1 MRWLTAPA
9 NRMPDGNGNPA
20 IRTVILYLYLLY
32 NKTYWM
38 TKNIASLPTK
48 VTAAVFIGI
57 IRILILLGILKS
69 VIYGR
74 EHYFLGFSWV
84 YLSCC

>member
-20 IRTVILYLYLLY
+20 IPTVILSIFLLY

-38 TKNIASLPTK
+38 AKNIANLSTN

-57 IRILILLGILKS
+57 IRILILWA
-69 VIYGR
+69 
-74 EHYFLGFSWV
+74 F
-84 YLSCC
+84 

>member
-20 IRTVILYLYLLY
+20 ISDSHPLYIYYTTIYLLY
-32 NKTYWM
+32 NKVYCM

-57 IRILILLGILKS
+57 K
-69 VIYGR
+69 
-74 EHYFLGFSWV
+74 
-84 YLSCC
+84 

>member
-20 IRTVILYLYLLY
+20 IPTVILSLYLLY
-32 NKTYWM
+32 NKVHCM

-57 IRILILLGILKS
+57 K
-69 VIYGR
+69 
-74 EHYFLGFSWV
+74 
-84 YLSCC
+84 

>member
-20 IRTVILYLYLLY
+20 IPTVILSIFLLY

-38 TKNIASLPTK
+38 AKNIANLSTN
-48 VTAAVFIGI
+48 VTAAVKIKFC
-57 IRILILLGILKS
+57 
-69 VIYGR
+69 
-74 EHYFLGFSWV
+74 
-84 YLSCC
+84 YLFVT

>member
-20 IRTVILYLYLLY
+20 IPTVILYLYLLY
-32 NKTYWM
+32 NKVHCM
-38 TKNIASLPTK
+38 TKKIASLLTK

-57 IRILILLGILKS
+57 MRILILLGILKS

>member
-20 IRTVILYLYLLY
+20 IPTVILSIFLLY

-38 TKNIASLPTK
+38 AKNIANLSTN
-48 VTAAVFIGI
+48 VTAAV
-57 IRILILLGILKS
+57 
-69 VIYGR
+69 
-74 EHYFLGFSWV
+74 
-84 YLSCC
+84 